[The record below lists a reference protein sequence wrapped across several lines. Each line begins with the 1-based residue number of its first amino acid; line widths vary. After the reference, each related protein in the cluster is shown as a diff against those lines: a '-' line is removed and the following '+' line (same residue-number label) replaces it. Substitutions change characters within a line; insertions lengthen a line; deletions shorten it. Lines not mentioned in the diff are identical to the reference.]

1 MGALVLSAALA
12 ALFDIG
18 ARVLRPLRR
27 AVRRK
32 IDTVLRLTGAGA
44 AISLY
49 RHVSFN
55 LPRATTSVGVGLLLG
70 IATIRLYVLATVTV
84 PPYLAAYFVLVAV
97 FALLAVPAMAAGRP
111 VLAQVGWALGGV
123 VALASLLMYIASRAW
138 GLPGLPQL
146 TGRWDN
152 PLGTFSM
159 ILAAGYLALHASVV
173 AGMNVAYPRHQPWH
187 D

>member
-1 MGALVLSAALA
+1 MGALLLSA
-12 ALFDIG
+12 
-18 ARVLRPLRR
+18 VLTGVFSVTDRAVRPLRR
-27 AVRRK
+27 AVRARVEP
-32 IDTVLRLTGAGA
+32 VLRVTGMAAAVSFARHIAFDLPRSTTAAGAG
-44 AISLY
+44 
-49 RHVSFN
+49 
-55 LPRATTSVGVGLLLG
+55 LLAG
-70 IATIRLYVLATVTV
+70 IATIRLYLLASHVV